1 MQTTSYF
8 SWVSN
13 DTIDF
18 EIACLSSEL
27 QSEKFDKCNMSIYFF
42 NKDISFN
49 ITCMSLRFHLPFF
62 YYVMEG
68 TVSQISFI

>member
-1 MQTTSYF
+1 MAELPFIIMQTTSYF

-27 QSEKFDKCNMSIYFF
+27 QSEKIDKCKFSIYFL
-42 NKDISFN
+42 NKI
-49 ITCMSLRFHLPFF
+49 FHL
-62 YYVMEG
+62 
-68 TVSQISFI
+68 ISHVCR